1 MKEML
6 EIIIRNLVTNQDQVE
21 ITQTQKEN
29 AINFSVKVDKQ
40 DMGKVIGKQGRI
52 AKAIRTVAKAIAT
65 KENKKVNIEFVEE

>member
-6 EIIIRNLVTNQDQVE
+6 EIIIKNLVANPDQVE
-21 ITQTQKEN
+21 ITESQKEN
-29 AINFSVKVDKQ
+29 AINFSVKVADS

>member
-6 EIIIRNLVTNQDQVE
+6 EIVIRNLVANPDQVE
-21 ITQTQKEN
+21 ITESQKEN
-29 AINFSVKVDKQ
+29 AINFSVKVAGQ

>member
-6 EIIIRNLVTNQDQVE
+6 EIIIKNLVANPDQVTINE
-21 ITQTQKEN
+21 SQKEN
-29 AINFSVKVDKQ
+29 AITFSVKVAES

-65 KENKKVNIEFVEE
+65 KEDKKVNIEFVEE